1 VRFAQAVQALRAEG
15 VTSVLEL
22 GPDAVLTPM
31 VADIDNAGTG
41 NAAVAV
47 PLLRRERS
55 EPRTLLHGLAQLHT
69 HGVPVDWQAF
79 FPQTGARRVGLP
91 TYAFKQNS
99 YWLTTDPAD
108 TAAGPGLTPTGH
120 PLLGTALALADSDEL
135 VFTSRVSARTHPWLG
150 RHTVLGSVVLSAA
163 GLVETAVRAGDETG
177 ATVLEELSLL
187 APLVLP
193 AQGAVQLQVRLGA
206 PDDDG
211 RRTLTVHARPDS
223 EGDDPPWTVYA
234 QGRLATDDLEEAAN
248 DHGTRATEGTGD
260 GLVTEAELSAELAHE
275 AGWFSLHPELLDTL
289 LLGHPFGEE
298 AGSVTVPVEWRGVRL
313 HATGAG
319 AVRAVT
325 TRTGDRTVA
334 LTVTDRQGR
343 LVATVDSLTYRAIPE
358 ERFAPAEDRAADALL
373 RVEWAPLDAT
383 GPTASVTWAT
393 VGTDGAEDL
402 AAVGKAA
409 EAGAPVDAVVVP
421 WASEDDGESGGV
433 LYDAVRRALLLVR
446 DWLADE
452 RLAGTRLLVVT
463 RGGAAVADE
472 GTAAPADPAAAAVRG
487 LLRSAQSEAGGRIV
501 LVDADPSDDALSTRP
516 VHGQDPD
523 GTAVAGVPSA
533 LLASL
538 LASGEP
544 EVAVRHGRL
553 LVPRLRRVRQ
563 PAPAPAPA
571 LDPDGTVLVTGG
583 AGLGGFLARHLVSRH
598 GARHLLFVGPE
609 GDRAPGAADLA
620 AELAALG
627 AHVTFAACDA
637 ADRDALA
644 AALARTPDGHPL
656 TAVIHA
662 AGPGD
667 GGTVQGVSLDCLDAA
682 LRTTADAA
690 RNLHELTRT
699 RPPATFVLCSSTAG
713 TAAGTGQVY
722 RAAADAYLDAL
733 ARRRSAD
740 GLPALSLAWGPWER
754 TGQADGTDR
763 DRSSRSG
770 FWVLTPE
777 AAAAAF
783 DAALATAAPR
793 PPAGHPEPRDAAVS
807 AVPGSPDAGEATDG
821 RGARPVLLAA
831 PVDPAALRARD
842 GGVPPLF
849 RGLVRGPLRPALDAA
864 VPEAPHPGE
873 TLAQRLTGLDDDERQ
888 RIVRDLVRRETAAV
902 LGHPDPAAVSLQ
914 RPFQE
919 AGFDSMAAVQLRN
932 QLGAATR
939 LALPATVVFDH
950 PTPAALTAFLLA
962 QATAQGDAGGTAARP
977 PLLAQLDR
985 LEATVAELS
994 PGAQDLDRTLL
1005 GARLRTILERLDPA
1019 GAQKPAQERS
1029 QDAASRIAAAS
1040 TDEIFDFI
1048 DTELGRGSSR

>member
-1 VRFAQAVQALRAEG
+1 AFF
-15 VTSVLEL
+15 
-22 GPDAVLTPM
+22 
-31 VADIDNAGTG
+31 AGTG
-41 NAAVAV
+41 AH
-47 PLLRRERS
+47 R
-55 EPRTLLHGLAQLHT
+55 
-69 HGVPVDWQAF
+69 VD
-79 FPQTGARRVGLP
+79 LP
-91 TYAFKQNS
+91 TYAFKQDS

-108 TAAGPGLTPTGH
+108 TAVSPGLTPTGH

-135 VFTSRVSARTHPWLG
+135 VFTSRVSARTHPWLR

-163 GLVETAVRAGDETG
+163 GLVDAAVRAGDETG
-177 ATVLEELSLL
+177 ATVLEELSLIV
-187 APLVLP
+187 PLVLP
-193 AQGAVQLQVRLGA
+193 ARGAVQLQVRVGA
-206 PDDDG
+206 PGDDG
-211 RRTLTVHARPDS
+211 RRALTVHARPDS
-223 EGDDPPWTVYA
+223 EGDDTPWTVYA
-234 QGRLATDDLEEAAN
+234 RGRLAADDPERRADA
-248 DHGTRATEGTGD
+248 HHAHATEETGD
-260 GLVTEAELSAELAHE
+260 DLVTETELPVERAHE
-275 AGWFSLHPELLDTL
+275 AGQFGLHPELLDTL

-298 AGSVTVPVEWRGVRL
+298 AGTVTVPVEWRGVRL

-343 LVATVDSLTYRAIPE
+343 LVATVDSLTYRAVPE
-358 ERFAPAEDRAADALL
+358 ELFAPAEDRGADALL
-373 RVEWAPLDAT
+373 RVDWVPVAVS
-383 GPTASVTWAT
+383 GPTAPVTWVT
-393 VGTDGAEDL
+393 LGTDGAEDL

-409 EAGAPVDAVVVP
+409 EAGTSVDAVVVP
-421 WASEDDGESGGV
+421 WTTEGDGESGGV
-433 LYDAVRRALLLVR
+433 LHDAVRRALMLVR
-446 DWLADE
+446 EWLADE

-472 GTAAPADPAAAAVRG
+472 GTVASEAPADLAAAAVRG

-501 LVDADPSDDALSTRP
+501 LVDADPSDDLSDDPLSSRP
-516 VHGQDPD
+516 VPDQDPA

-553 LVPRLRRVRQ
+553 LVPRLARVRR
-563 PAPAPAPA
+563 PAPAATPA

-583 AGLGGFLARHLVSRH
+583 AELGGFLARHLVSRH
-598 GARHLLFVGPE
+598 GTRHLLFAGPE

-620 AELAALG
+620 ADLAALG
-627 AHVTFAACDA
+627 AHVTFEACDA

-644 AALARTPDGHPL
+644 AALARIPDGHPL

-667 GGTVQGVSLDCLDAA
+667 GGTVQSVSLDRLDAA

-690 RNLHELTRT
+690 RNLHELIRS
-699 RPPATFVLCSSTAG
+699 RPPAVFILCSSTAG
-713 TAAGTGQVY
+713 TAAGTGQAY

-733 ARRRSAD
+733 ALRRSAD

-754 TGQADGTDR
+754 TGQADGALR
-763 DRSSRSG
+763 DRFSGSG
-770 FWVLTPE
+770 FRALNPE
-777 AAAAAF
+777 AVAAAF
-783 DAALATAAPR
+783 DAALATAGPR
-793 PPAGHPEPRDAAVS
+793 PAVGAPGPRDAAVP
-807 AVPGSPDAGEATDG
+807 AAPGSPNAGEAADG
-821 RGARPVLLAA
+821 RGAHPVLLAA
-831 PVDPAALRARD
+831 LVDPGALRDRD

-849 RGLVRGPLRPALDAA
+849 RGLVRSPLRPALDAA
-864 VPEAPHPGE
+864 APAAPDPGR
-873 TLAQRLTGLDDDERQ
+873 TLAERLTGLDDDERQ
-888 RIVRDLVRRETAAV
+888 RIVRDLVRRETATV
-902 LGHPDPAAVSLQ
+902 LGHPDPSAVNMQ

-950 PTPAALTAFLLA
+950 PTPAALTAYLLS
-962 QATAQGDAGGTAARP
+962 QAAAEGDAGGTAARP

-994 PGAQDLDRTLL
+994 PDEPDLDRTLL
-1005 GARLRTILERLDPA
+1005 GARLRTILQRLDPA
-1019 GAQKPAQERS
+1019 GAEEPAQQRS

-1040 TDEIFDFI
+1040 ADEIFDFI